1 MPRFLFACT
10 AFFQYLMGMNQ
21 DKNSHSVVTIK
32 LMSVLP
38 TRLYLLPFNHE
49 IVGTAKTYCFDQ
61 ISVYQKLVVFFR
73 IPLLNQKCFLKVVLY
88 LAMYVLFK
96 FRFSITN
103 SQANA
108 LVNVFR
114 KI

>member
-21 DKNSHSVVTIK
+21 DKYPHSVVTIK

-73 IPLLNQKCFLKVVLY
+73 IPLLNQKCFLKVVFISGNVCSLQVSFLHY
-88 LAMYVLFK
+88 
-96 FRFSITN
+96 RFSG
-103 SQANA
+103 QC
-108 LVNVFR
+108 FG
-114 KI
+114 